1 MQISVRLSAALA
13 QAGGQTRLSLT
24 LADDATVSDAIQSI
38 SHQFPA
44 LESKLP
50 LVIPFVAG
58 QQVGRS
64 AQLQHRQE
72 LALLLPAAGGS
83 GDKMKG

>member
-1 MQISVRLSAALA
+1 MQIPVRLSAALA

-24 LADDATVSDAIQSI
+24 LAEGATVNDAIQSI
-38 SHQFPA
+38 AQQFPA

-64 AQLQHRQE
+64 TQLQPKQE
-72 LALLLPAAGGS
+72 LALLLPAAGGRDEETT
-83 GDKMKG
+83 G

>member
-1 MQISVRLSAALA
+1 MQIPVRLSAALA
-13 QAGGQTRLSLT
+13 QTGGQTRLSLT
-24 LADDATVSDAIQSI
+24 LAEGATVSDAIQSI
-38 SHQFPA
+38 AHQFPA

-64 AQLQHRQE
+64 AQLQPKQE
-72 LALLLPAAGGS
+72 LALLLPAAGGK
-83 GDKMKG
+83 GDRMTG

>member
-1 MQISVRLSAALA
+1 MQIPVRLSAALV
-13 QAGGQTRLSLT
+13 QSGGQTRLSLT
-24 LADDATVSDAIQSI
+24 LTDGATVSDAIQSI
-38 SHQFPA
+38 AHQFPA

-58 QQVGRS
+58 PQVGRS
-64 AQLQHRQE
+64 AQLQHQQE